1 MKDVL
6 TRTQI
11 ETMRRGCDKV
21 VRGMMAADGARSGNR
36 GSHRYSFGSAPGFFE
51 AQEEW
56 SVLIDPPVLME
67 CLNAIFQSPKW
78 TYAHGAAS
86 GGDFVLPGC
95 TEYQALHRDTGDYLN
110 DASGRLDFRDMP
122 CASITVNFPME
133 VAPGSD
139 IGHTSFNGVTRHIP
153 GTQKSRESIPS
164 LEEEPKWMKL
174 STTNPVPAGSVMIR
188 DQRAWHGGTTVI
200 SDCRFRKKY

>member
-1 MKDVL
+1 
-6 TRTQI
+6 
-11 ETMRRGCDKV
+11 
-21 VRGMMAADGARSGNR
+21 MAADGTRSGNR

-51 AQEEW
+51 VQEEW

-95 TEYQALHRDTGDYLN
+95 TEYQVLHRDTGDYLS

-122 CASITVNFPME
+122 CASITVSFPME

-139 IGHTSFNGVTRHIP
+139 IGHTNGP
-153 GTQKSRESIPS
+153 GTVGLRLYRTVA
-164 LEEEPKWMKL
+164 LEKKLNLLGTYTKWL
-174 STTNPVPAGSVMIR
+174 SCTA
-188 DQRAWHGGTTVI
+188 
-200 SDCRFRKKY
+200 K